1 MVDGTSIGIGIGI
14 GVVIGVL
21 LGIIVSGGIGTS
33 NQSNPIADI
42 VSDIIP
48 IDEPYLASIETNY
61 NYKTDKLSVTLILT
75 NKDGDYTKADGH
87 LELRVHDDAGRKRL
101 STEYDVTRDD
111 FFSWKTNSGEK
122 ITGYRIQETKVFGS
136 YVHDVYVDFTLKD
149 GTNWKDLHD
158 TFWSLN

>member
-14 GVVIGVL
+14 GVVIGIL
-21 LGIIVSGGIGTS
+21 IGIIVSGGVSTS

-48 IDEPYLASIETNY
+48 IDEPYLASIETSY
-61 NYKTDKLSVTLILT
+61 DSKIDRLSVTLILT

-111 FFSWKTNSGEK
+111 FFSWKDNSGEK
-122 ITGYRIQETKVFGS
+122 ITGYRIQETKYFES
-136 YVHDVYVDFTLKD
+136 YGYDVYVDFTLKD
-149 GTNWKDLHD
+149 GTNWTDLHA
-158 TFWSLN
+158 TFFSLN